1 MCAMD
6 RKKFAEILN
15 SIQVSEGCDSET
27 LQQKLLPI
35 SQALVQMM
43 PDRLYR
49 YRNCSDISIEA
60 FEKDKVYAVTADMF
74 NDPYDTLLRFDKEV
88 VKQMFDSLLSK
99 DVFNGVREILLQG
112 LDFPDNVKRCY
123 SEEYIAQTRE
133 NIVSLAKEESIE
145 AFISSQ
151 REHIMNMVDFSFPLL
166 VNYVN
171 KRTSTISCFSE
182 TIDSVTMWSHY
193 ANYHQG
199 FALEY
204 NLRSTLSH
212 AIPNVGIFP
221 VIYDDKRHDGTS
233 YLLWEFLKL
242 QGISVPNSDLLSHI
256 KCALYKS
263 CQWEYEKEWRLIDST
278 IRDNIIL
285 ENNTSVIIK
294 PTAIYYGTN
303 IPLADKKKLHEIA
316 LNKGIKEYDMYI
328 DFASEKYEMLYRA
341 YS

>member
-1 MCAMD
+1 MKFRRQLFKYIDVNGALAMLS
-6 RKKFAEILN
+6 K
-15 SIQVSEGCDSET
+15 GT
-27 LQQKLLPI
+27 LQFTN
-35 SQALVQMM
+35 SF
-43 PDRLYR
+43 Y
-49 YRNCSDISIEA
+49 
-60 FEKDKVYAVTADMF
+60 F
-74 NDPYDTLLRFDKEV
+74 NDPFDCHPSLIDFSSNPVGRYGDVFKDWIRDEKRNTHDRLRENTWICSLSKI
-88 VKQMFDSLLSK
+88 KDSLL
-99 DVFNGVREILLQG
+99 
-112 LDFPDNVKRCY
+112 
-123 SEEYIAQTRE
+123 
-133 NIVSLAKEESIE
+133 
-145 AFISSQ
+145 
-151 REHIMNMVDFSFPLL
+151 
-166 VNYVN
+166 
-171 KRTSTISCFSE
+171 
-182 TIDSVTMWSHY
+182 MWSHY